1 MRLVTLNDGYPG
13 CRRAGILT
21 PGAIID
27 VSVLWPDG
35 PDTVLGILQHQMLD
49 ELRAIDLDAVP
60 EEALY
65 PLDTPLWAPV
75 DRPGKILALGLN
87 SLGHCRENDKPRP
100 PIPLVFSKATTA
112 LTGPASDIV
121 IPSGTSQVDWEV
133 ELCLVIG
140 REAKGVSVDRAM
152 DYVAGYTVMNDVS
165 ARDWQF
171 AVSQWHRAK
180 SADTFAP
187 MGPSLVT
194 LDEAG
199 DWRKMRLT
207 CCVNGQT
214 MQTAMAGEDMIFS
227 PPEVVSFI
235 SQSETLEVGDCIS
248 LGTPAGVGYYTKPQ
262 RFLKPGDVVECD
274 IPGLGCIRNKVVA
287 RK

>member
-1 MRLVTLNDGYPG
+1 MRLVTINDGCDG
-13 CRRAGILT
+13 CRRAGLLT
-21 PGAIID
+21 PHAIVD
-27 VSVLWPDG
+27 LSVIWPDG
-35 PDTVLGILQHQMLD
+35 PDTVLGLLQHQMLD
-49 ELRAIDLDAVP
+49 ELRALDLDAVP
-60 EEALY
+60 DEALY

-75 DRPGKILALGLN
+75 HRPGKILALGLN
-87 SLGHCRENDKPRP
+87 SLGHCQENDKPRP
-100 PIPLVFSKATTA
+100 PIPLIFSKATTA
-112 LTGPASDIV
+112 LTGPYEKII
-121 IPSGTSQVDWEV
+121 IPPGTAQVDWEV

-140 REAKGVSVDRAM
+140 REAKAVSVEEAM
-152 DYVAGYTVMNDVS
+152 DYVAGFTVMNDVS

-199 DWRKMRLT
+199 DWRKLRLL
-207 CCVNGQT
+207 CRVNGETVQD
-214 MQTAMAGEDMIFS
+214 AVAGEDMIFT

-248 LGTPAGVGYYTKPQ
+248 MGTPAGVGYYSKPQ

-274 IPGLGCIRNKVVA
+274 IPGLGCLRNTVA
-287 RK
+287 AR